1 MIVNVELVDFLA
13 TDGVLNN
20 GYLVNSGSKKI
31 VIATHGMSSNCFKER
46 EKTISTKLNENG
58 IDFFVY
64 NSRGSELVKYVKKI
78 DSQGNETKCLGGTSY
93 EDPKE
98 GYYDILGAIKE
109 MVNRGYEEIYLQ
121 GHSLGSTKVLYTYN
135 KLKEENS
142 YYLKFVK
149 GIILL
154 SLVDIPRV
162 LKIYLKERYDE
173 VVSLVKDIKESGREL
188 ELMKPGSF
196 IHPISVKSFL
206 CYSIDSEEIDFARY
220 SKICSDIDKEK
231 LLKVVYDLS
240 ELENSIK
247 MSSQKI
253 IIFQAGLI
261 KLCNKEQGNTN
272 SDLERRIKDLEDKLR
287 NGVTV

>member
-142 YYLKFVK
+142 DYLKFVK

-162 LKIYLKERYDE
+162 LKI
-173 VVSLVKDIKESGREL
+173 
-188 ELMKPGSF
+188 
-196 IHPISVKSFL
+196 
-206 CYSIDSEEIDFARY
+206 
-220 SKICSDIDKEK
+220 
-231 LLKVVYDLS
+231 
-240 ELENSIK
+240 
-247 MSSQKI
+247 
-253 IIFQAGLI
+253 
-261 KLCNKEQGNTN
+261 
-272 SDLERRIKDLEDKLR
+272 
-287 NGVTV
+287 